1 MDRKNKYESKFI
13 RKSLRFTQKEYNY
26 IQKQMAKTDE
36 CFTHYVKRIVIKKT
50 TRVPSYQKA
59 KLDLAYAVNRIG
71 NNINQLAKIAHQTGD
86 TPTLEILVRIENQ
99 LQELK

>member
-1 MDRKNKYESKFI
+1 MNRKEKYESKFI
-13 RKSLRFTQKEYNY
+13 RKSLRFTQKEYKH
-26 IQKQMAKTDE
+26 IQKQMLKTNE
-36 CFTHYVKRIVIKKT
+36 CFTHYVKRKVINKI

-71 NNINQLAKIAHQTGD
+71 NNINQLAKISHQTGD
-86 TPTLEILVRIENQ
+86 APNLEILVRIENQ